1 MMEAIEVEAKVANG
15 LAADILAIAEARAK
29 AEGLQGNTLSRHR
42 SAINAM
48 AEALNGSAIRLTRP
62 GMWVSMYA
70 REPSTSTVISN
81 MKFVASILEWT
92 ESQQYEQAP
101 FYLRIAGAI
110 RQALAVRA

>member
-1 MMEAIEVEAKVANG
+1 MEATEIKAAEG
-15 LAADILAIAEARAK
+15 LAAELMAIAEARAT

-42 SAINAM
+42 SAINALSDT
-48 AEALNGSAIRLTRP
+48 LNISMTRLTRP
-62 GMWVSMYA
+62 GMWVALYA

-92 ESQQYEQAP
+92 ESQQYEHAAQ
-101 FYLRIAGAI
+101 YLRIAAAI